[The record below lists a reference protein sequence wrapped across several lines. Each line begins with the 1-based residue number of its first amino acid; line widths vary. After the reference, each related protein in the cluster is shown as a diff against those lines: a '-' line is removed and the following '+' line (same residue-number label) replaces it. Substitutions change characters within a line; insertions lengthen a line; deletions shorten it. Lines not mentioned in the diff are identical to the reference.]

1 MSREQFEKWALS
13 AGWSIGRHFK
23 NEDAY
28 AHSYAQCGWQAWQ
41 AATASDE
48 SNRCDDLLS
57 ALCSV
62 EVMLEE
68 RERNIGLDAGEE
80 SALNEVRLAIYSN
93 SEIREVLWPQKK

>member
-1 MSREQFEKWALS
+1 MSRDKFEAWALR
-13 AGWSIGRHFK
+13 AGWSVGRHFK

-41 AATASDE
+41 AASANSE

-62 EVMLEE
+62 EAMLEE
-68 RERNIGLDAGEE
+68 RERNIGLDIEEE
-80 SALNEVRLAIYSN
+80 SALNEVRGAIYSN
-93 SEIREVLWPQKK
+93 PEIREELWPQKK